1 MTYGTTTRSIL
12 NLDKKIPDIVAG
24 GRCGRGGSVASS
36 IGKVSK
42 YLKEKY
48 VPLYNLMFVIKGHP
62 HRVHPYI
69 S

>member
-1 MTYGTTTRSIL
+1 MDVEDQLRL
-12 NLDKKIPDIVAG
+12 
-24 GRCGRGGSVASS
+24 S